1 MRAARLRGETHDGL
15 SSFVERARTERTCAA
30 CTRTIAED
38 EACVVEGTLFH
49 HVACAVRSR
58 RASLHD
64 ALLARETPSDLVWEI
79 VPEVEELDG
88 VLAERVRAI
97 RTQRIPIIPLAL
109 DDAQTLAL
117 LAELEPAPRNAEL
130 LAVLA
135 DHLQQQGDPRGELI
149 ALELAGDEATQKR
162 RRELANA
169 LMPKLALHDRAIWGI
184 GFIAAL
190 ELTTR
195 NKKPLR
201 DLEGVF
207 AHPSCRLVERVS
219 INRTHQ
225 PSPVP
230 LHARLLP
237 RSVRRIEVGGG
248 LAPDSDLAGLVHLEH
263 LLVDRFATLAHPTL
277 PSLELDNP
285 LRETLDALAAPALPA
300 VKTLVIR
307 RYRGAELV
315 ARLVRGGW
323 FAQLDELVLDTA
335 ALARDDVRALV
346 VQLTRR
352 PLGRLSLA
360 RCGLYPED
368 RARLE
373 PLCTTLAL
381 DTVEP

>member
-1 MRAARLRGETHDGL
+1 L
-15 SSFVERARTERTCAA
+15 SQYIERARMEVKCAG
-30 CTRTIAED
+30 CPRTIAED
-38 EACVVEGTLFH
+38 EACVVDGPLFH

-58 RASLHD
+58 RTSLHD
-64 ALLARETPSDLVWEI
+64 ALLSPETPSELVWEI

-88 VLAERVRAI
+88 ALAERVRSI
-97 RTQRIPIIPLAL
+97 RTQRIPIISNTL
-109 DDAQTLAL
+109 DDPKTLAL
-117 LAELEPAPRNAEL
+117 LAELELEPENREL

-135 DHLQQQGDPRGELI
+135 DYLLTLGDPRGELI
-149 ALELAGDEATQKR
+149 ALDLAGDEVTQKR

-169 LMPKLALHDRAIWGI
+169 LLPKLALHDRATWGI

-201 DLEGVF
+201 DLEAVF
-207 AHPSCRLVERVS
+207 GHPSCRLVERVAV
-219 INRTHQ
+219 NRTHQ

-230 LHARLLP
+230 LLAGLLP
-237 RSVRRIEVGGG
+237 RSVRRIDVGGG
-248 LAPDSDLAGLVHLEH
+248 LAPGSDISGLPHLEH
-263 LLVDRFATLAHPTL
+263 LLVDRFAALAHPTL

-285 LRETLDALAAPALPA
+285 LRETLDVLHAEALPG
-300 VKTLVIR
+300 VRRLTIR

-323 FAQLDELVLDTA
+323 LAQLDELVLDTA
-335 ALARDDVRALV
+335 ALGREDVRAFEA
-346 VQLTRR
+346 QLARR
-352 PLGRLSLA
+352 PLARLSLA

-373 PLCTTLAL
+373 PLCSELAL

>member
-1 MRAARLRGETHDGL
+1 L
-15 SSFVERARTERTCAA
+15 SSFVERARAEVTCAG
-30 CTRTIAED
+30 CGRTIAED
-38 EACVVEGTLFH
+38 DACVVEGPLFH

-58 RASLHD
+58 RQSLHD
-64 ALLARETPSDLVWEI
+64 ALLSRETPSELVWEI

-88 VLAERVRAI
+88 ALAERVRSI
-97 RTQRIPIIPLAL
+97 RTQRIPIISHTL
-109 DDAQTLAL
+109 DDPPTLAL
-117 LAELEPAPRNAEL
+117 LAELEPAPQNREL

-135 DHLQQQGDPRGELI
+135 DHLQQLGDPRGELI

-169 LMPKLALHDRAIWGI
+169 LLPKLALHDRAIWGI
-184 GFIAAL
+184 GFITAL

-195 NKKPLR
+195 NKKPLH
-201 DLEGVF
+201 DLAAVF
-207 AHPSCRLVERVS
+207 GHPSCRLVAQVS

-230 LHARLLP
+230 LLAGHLP

-248 LAPDSDLAGLVHLEH
+248 LAPGSDLAGLAHLEH
-263 LLVDRFATLAHPTL
+263 LLVDRFAALAHPTL

-285 LRETLDALAAPALPA
+285 LRETLDVLHAAALPA

-335 ALARDDVRALV
+335 ALGREDVRAFEA
-346 VQLTRR
+346 QLARR
-352 PLGRLSLA
+352 PLARLSLA

-368 RARLE
+368 RARLA